1 MKINLEQINNDI
13 LNLDG
18 PVLSVYLKT
27 DPTNENWKIRLK
39 NNLKRTEHFVKSS
52 QSDNINIY
60 NEISK
65 KVNQAIRDRAHE
77 LKHGVVCFANTE
89 NVLLYVLQIPVENQF
104 DWSNKAVTDQWEE
117 LTKAYPSSGVIL
129 LQRDKVSLLDTQLGD
144 LTGETYFEFNLENE
158 DWTRYKG
165 LAYGGITSSSA
176 NHRDQYN
183 KRVKINEERWMKTLI
198 PKLEKHMKHNNWEGL
213 YLAGPAELTNIMKPK
228 LNKKILGVVTSNY
241 AGKSANDILTKI
253 LN

>member
-1 MKINLEQINNDI
+1 
-13 LNLDG
+13 
-18 PVLSVYLKT
+18 
-27 DPTNENWKIRLK
+27 
-39 NNLKRTEHFVKSS
+39 
-52 QSDNINIY
+52 
-60 NEISK
+60 
-65 KVNQAIRDRAHE
+65 
-77 LKHGVVCFANTE
+77 
-89 NVLLYVLQIPVENQF
+89 
-104 DWSNKAVTDQWEE
+104 
-117 LTKAYPSSGVIL
+117 KAYPSSGVIL

-183 KRVKINEERWMKTLI
+183 KRVKINEERWIKTLI
-198 PKLEKHMKHNNWEGL
+198 TKLEKKMKHKNKESL
-213 YLAGPAELTNIMKPK
+213 YIACTEELKNIIKPK

-241 AGKSANDILTKI
+241 AVKSANDILTKI